1 MGQWLPSIFY
11 VQRTVSGALRES
23 NMRGTVPALKE
34 LIIEQGGNE
43 TGADINKT

>member
-1 MGQWLPSIFY
+1 M
-11 VQRTVSGALRES
+11 QRTVSGALRES

-34 LIIEQGGNE
+34 LTIERGGNE